1 MGVTVRAAL
10 GCCTSPPPLISAPV
24 HDSKPLETSSS
35 STITVL
41 TRYRTKEQIYELFTD
56 AGLPNLLA
64 AFFFDDCDS
73 EDDLHTDEEF
83 SEDKDFSVAE
93 LL

>member
-64 AFFFDDCDS
+64 AFFFDDSD
-73 EDDLHTDEEF
+73 TDEEEF